1 MAMTDPAT
9 DLGRRLAN
17 RVLADETWAREKL
30 RAHAGRAFSVT
41 SGPLVTAFIVRTD
54 GTLDAM
60 SGSGTRADAELRLS
74 PLDAPAFLAD
84 PTRFDSFIKAT
95 GDEAFIATLREL
107 AVTLPWFVERAFA
120 KAFGPVVGQ
129 RLADTGRA
137 LLGFP
142 EYAGQRFTDS
152 VASFARD
159 EANLVACGDEARAF
173 ARETSEIAARV
184 DALAERIDR
193 LEVALAP
200 PAPTNLPSD
209 LPPGLPADA

>member
-9 DLGRRLAN
+9 GLGRRLAN
-17 RVLADETWAREKL
+17 RMLGDEAWAREKL
-30 RAHAGRAFSVT
+30 RVHAGRAFSVT
-41 SGPLVTAFIVRTD
+41 SGPFSTAYIVRTD
-54 GTLDAM
+54 GTLDAL
-60 SGSGTRADAELRLS
+60 SGATQKPDAELHAS
-74 PLDAPAFLAD
+74 PFDVPSFLAE
-84 PTRFDSFIKAT
+84 PSRFDELVTAT
-95 GDEAFIATLREL
+95 GDPLFVATLREL
-107 AVTLPWFVERAFA
+107 ALTLPWFVERAFA

-142 EYAGQRFTDS
+142 EYAGHRLTDS

-159 EANLVACGDEARAF
+159 EANLVARGDEARAF

-193 LEVALAP
+193 LDAAFRPHAADPPSAFPSDAP
-200 PAPTNLPSD
+200 PTA
-209 LPPGLPADA
+209 